1 MQDTDHVGEPTLR
14 ERSLAMM
21 IRRLCSRRL
30 DGSFTI
36 NEKRRDEALALLR
49 SMGLEGSPL
58 RGATS
63 PASTDP
69 ARAAHVMPSRFKLD
83 PAPVYDKHYAATQ
96 EPKNEE

>member
-58 RGATS
+58 RDAE
-63 PASTDP
+63 P
-69 ARAAHVMPSRFKLD
+69 FKLD